1 MKDQLIFADTETTGT
16 GPDAKICAV
25 ALKPSPHDVLGE
37 EVYFRP
43 EVPIEIGAM
52 AVTHITNDMVR
63 NAPRFEGSAVQ
74 EMLKQR
80 LADGG
85 ILVAHNAKFDIEK
98 LEAEGV
104 PVPRH
109 ICSMKVAQTL
119 DTEGKCEQYKLQY
132 LRYFHG
138 VKVEGFKMAHS
149 ALSDVLVLEAFFDQV
164 LAPKF
169 TIEEMLEIS
178 AKPVLLNKWPLG
190 KFKGQTFEESY
201 AAAKE
206 VGDNYFAWML
216 EQDWPSEDLKFTIN
230 HWLKQN

>member
-1 MKDQLIFADTETTGT
+1 MNEDLIFLDTETTGT

-25 ALKPSPHDVLGE
+25 ALKPSPYSELGE

-74 EMLKQR
+74 EMLKER
-80 LADGG
+80 LANGG
-85 ILVAHNAKFDIEK
+85 VLVAHNAKFDIEK

-104 PVPRH
+104 PVSRF

-119 DTEGKCEQYKLQY
+119 DAKGECEQYKLQY

-138 VKVEGFKMAHS
+138 VTVEGFKMAHS
-149 ALSDVLVLEAFFDQV
+149 ALSDVLVLESFFNQV
-164 LAPKF
+164 LLPKF

-178 AKPVLLNKWPLG
+178 SKPVLLLKWPLG
-190 KFKGQTFEESY
+190 KYKGELFSTTLASDKGYGEWM
-201 AAAKE
+201 AA
-206 VGDNYFAWML
+206 
-216 EQDWPSEDLKFTIN
+216 QDWPSEDLKFTIN
-230 HWLKQN
+230 HYINK